1 MTVRIDEIVTEM
13 AEAPPANRGT
23 GGSEAGGAASPV
35 EDLDRLEYEL
45 ERRRHRVARLWA
57 D

>member
-1 MTVRIDEIVTEM
+1 MTVRIDEIVTDV
-13 AEAPPANRGT
+13 AEEPVAQRGT
-23 GGSEAGGAASPV
+23 GGGEGGGSAGPA

-45 ERRRHRVARLWA
+45 ERRRQRLARLWA

>member
-1 MTVRIDEIVTEM
+1 MAVRIDEIVTET
-13 AEAPPANRGT
+13 AEEPAADRGAA
-23 GGSEAGGAASPV
+23 GAEAGGASSPL

-45 ERRRHRVARLWA
+45 ERRRHRLARLWA

>member
-1 MTVRIDEIVTEM
+1 MTVRIDEVVTDV
-13 AEAPPANRGT
+13 AEAPSAQRGT
-23 GGSEAGGAASPV
+23 GGGEGGGSASPV